1 MVVRPAKDP
10 VTGVRAGIAVGL
22 LGLALLASAFALEM
36 HAGQGTHVPPGEEY
50 RFGDNGPV
58 HVIGAVDPGTD
69 AHGAAT
75 CTVSSEAATATVEVA
90 VRQDAF
96 EAIRVGRRLDADGPT
111 TLVCDRRVT
120 VASGVAVYAY
130 PLARYAVQYPAY
142 LALALLGFGYAYRRA
157 RSSSAASPALRAGD
171 DGNLSDLRRFAGD
184 VVRSVVGVAAGVAVI
199 LLGTLG
205 ILMIFDGSMAGL
217 LVLVVVAFAGAAVH
231 FAERR
236 CKVTRNQPADQDAP
250 GPRNRNRPLDR

>member
-1 MVVRPAKDP
+1 MAVRPANDP

-22 LGLALLASAFALEM
+22 LGLALLASAVALEM
-36 HAGQGTHVPPGEEY
+36 HAGQGTQVPPGEEY
-50 RFGDNGPV
+50 RFDDDGPI
-58 HVIGAVDPGTD
+58 HVVGVVDPGTG

-75 CTVSSEAATATVEVA
+75 CAVSSEAATATVEVA

-96 EAIRVGRRLDADGPT
+96 EVIRVGRRLDADGPT

-157 RSSSAASPALRAGD
+157 RSSSATSPAVRAGD
-171 DGNLSDLRRFAGD
+171 DGNLSDLRRFAAD
-184 VVRSVVGVAAGVAVI
+184 VVHSLVGVAAGVAVI

-217 LVLVVVAFAGAAVH
+217 LVLVIVAFVGAAAYL
-231 FAERR
+231 AERR
-236 CKVTRNQPADQDAP
+236 RRATRAHVE
-250 GPRNRNRPLDR
+250 GEVDRWVDR